1 MTYSQ
6 RGSSQ
11 TGASSNI
18 AHLEYRI
25 GELLD
30 RTQRLEAEIQ
40 ASQGGA
46 EEKLTEL
53 RAELEQAK
61 NELGGLQDE
70 LAAYED

>member
-11 TGASSNI
+11 AGASSNI

-25 GELLD
+25 GELSD
-30 RTQRLEAEIQ
+30 RTRRLADEIE
-40 ASQGGA
+40 ASQSGP
-46 EEKLTEL
+46 EERLKEL
-53 RAELEQAK
+53 RAELEQAR
-61 NELGGLQDE
+61 NELGGLQEE